1 VQEVRLAQRSAFI
14 SAGLRY
20 GVAAMTAAAR
30 SRLRATLSALGN
42 RRFRW
47 LLLGLLL
54 LPTGLQYLQVTFT
67 SALSLVAQ
75 PWEDVWVHVRAA
87 QALSHGGDPY
97 APLLKSGRL
106 AVGGNAG
113 YNYPPLLA
121 WLWQPLLALSPRD
134 QVLLEWLLLQVCL
147 ALGLWLTHR
156 TLRSDRQLLALMV
169 AVAIVS
175 YWVRRD
181 FLQGQIS
188 LVLLACEAAWL
199 LLWTRGRDWL
209 GGIPLAIGA
218 ALKVTPALL
227 FALAAGRGRWRVVAG
242 GAVAGALL
250 VLASGPALWVEYVVK
265 VLPFLPGSDGEIE
278 NQSPFGTLVRI
289 FRPGALY
296 LRDSIPM
303 GNGYRAASLLLL
315 IVLAGTTA
323 VALARRV
330 DTDRGRSLEGAAVIA
345 LLPLLMPVTWGHH
358 LVTELIPI
366 FVLANQALVTRRWR
380 PAAAAAACW
389 VLANPA
395 HLAFWVWLNGT
406 AWFPVTNLAVESSTV
421 GIVLLW
427 AACLVEFRR
436 EVALDPAR
444 DLPGPVP
451 GLLPASPG

>member
-1 VQEVRLAQRSAFI
+1 
-14 SAGLRY
+14 
-20 GVAAMTAAAR
+20 MTAAAP
-30 SRLRATLSALGN
+30 SRLMITLGALRN

-67 SALSLVAQ
+67 SALGLLPQ
-75 PWEDVWVHVRAA
+75 PWEDVWVHIRAA
-87 QALSHGGDPY
+87 QALSRGGDPY
-97 APLLKSGRL
+97 APLLRSGRL

-134 QVLLEWLLLQVCL
+134 QVLLEWLLLQACL

-156 TLRSDRQLLALMV
+156 ALRSDRQLLALMV

-209 GGIPLAIGA
+209 GGVPLALGA

-227 FALAAGRGRWRVVAG
+227 FLLAVARGRWRVLAG
-242 GAVAGALL
+242 GALAGVLLAL
-250 VLASGPALWVEYVVK
+250 VSGPALWVEYGFR

-303 GNGYRAASLLLL
+303 GSGYRAASVLLLL
-315 IVLAGTTA
+315 VLAGTTV
-323 VALARRV
+323 VALAPRV
-330 DTDRGRSLEGAAVIA
+330 DTERGRAVEGAAVIA
-345 LLPLLMPVTWGHH
+345 LIPLLIPVTWGHH

-366 FVLANQALVTRRWR
+366 FVLANQALATRRWR
-380 PAAAAAACW
+380 PAAAAVACW
-389 VLANPA
+389 LLANPA

-406 AWFPVTNLAVESSTV
+406 AWFPVTNLAVESSTA

-427 AACLVEFRR
+427 AACLLEFRH
-436 EVALDPAR
+436 ESELDQSPA
-444 DLPGPVP
+444 PTGPVP
-451 GLLPASPG
+451 ALLPASPG